1 MAQNHYTCIRCG
13 EVLRSLIS
21 YGSSQRS
28 SRSVQ
33 SFTHHINCSLDY
45 IIQKLSIVGTWRPF
59 RCGKMPLINS
69 CMILFMAK
77 IKHFPF
83 RFHVFSLFISF
94 FGLIWLGWF
103 GLVRFGSL
111 FSPLPSACQKQIYQT
126 DLQFMCTICVQNP
139 LGHCVYSSTGAV
151 AQRAIEREGEKELTI
166 RMH

>member
-94 FGLIWLGWF
+94 FGLIWLGWV
-103 GLVRFGSL
+103 GLAWFVSVL
-111 FSPLPSACQKQIYQT
+111 FFLRSHLHAKSKYIKPICNS
-126 DLQFMCTICVQNP
+126 CVQFVCKIHWDIAYTVR
-139 LGHCVYSSTGAV
+139 LV
-151 AQRAIEREGEKELTI
+151 L
-166 RMH
+166 